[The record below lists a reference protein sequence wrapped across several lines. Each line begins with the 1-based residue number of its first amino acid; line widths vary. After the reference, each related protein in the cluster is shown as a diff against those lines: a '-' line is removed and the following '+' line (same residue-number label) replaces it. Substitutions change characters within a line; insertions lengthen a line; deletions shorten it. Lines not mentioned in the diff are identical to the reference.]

1 VTRVTKCE
9 GGDFALV
16 NGRCETLDKG
26 RWAEMLLPEEKLR
39 LLSMVDVLEPLT
51 KEELEEF
58 SRRVPDTHVERGR
71 VFYTPGDRS
80 DALFMLKKG
89 KVRIYKVTPEG
100 WQFTLAVVESG
111 TMFGEM
117 ALTAQRMREAYAE
130 AAEPSDIC
138 VLGSRDLEWLVRK
151 NPDVGLRMIH
161 VLSERLRFCE
171 GRLEDIGLK
180 DVTARLAGVVLRLA
194 ESEGVMT
201 PEGPRIPT
209 HYAHWQLAT
218 MIGTSRES
226 VTRAFTRLQMRG
238 AVLLK
243 DRRIYVKDIEALEDA
258 AR

>member
-1 VTRVTKCE
+1 
-9 GGDFALV
+9 
-16 NGRCETLDKG
+16 
-26 RWAEMLLPEEKLR
+26 MLLPKEKLR
-39 LLSMVDVLEPLT
+39 LLSMVDVLESLS
-51 KEELEEF
+51 KEQLEEF
-58 SRRVPDTHVERGR
+58 SRRVPDTHVEGGR
-71 VFYTPGDRS
+71 VFFTPGGCS

-130 AAEPSDIC
+130 AVEPSDIC
-138 VLGSRDLEWLVRK
+138 VLRYEDLEWLIK
-151 NPDVGLRMIH
+151 ENPEVGLRMMH
-161 VLSERLRFCE
+161 VLSERLRLCE
-171 GRLEDIGLK
+171 ERLEDIGLK
-180 DVTARLAGVVLRLA
+180 DVSARLANLVLQLA

-209 HYAHWQLAT
+209 HYTHWQLAT

-226 VTRAFTRLQMRG
+226 VTRAFTRLQRRG
-238 AVLLK
+238 AVLL
-243 DRRIYVKDIEALEDA
+243 DHRRIYVKDLEALQRI